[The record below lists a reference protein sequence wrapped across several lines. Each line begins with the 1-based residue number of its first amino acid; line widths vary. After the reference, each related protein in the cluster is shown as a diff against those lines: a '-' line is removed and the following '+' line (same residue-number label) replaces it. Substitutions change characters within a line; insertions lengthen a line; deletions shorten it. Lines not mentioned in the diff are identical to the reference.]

1 MNTCTYDYAISE
13 YRGTSYLALSEYNYE
28 VCVLLLYQN
37 MQEQSKIHIII
48 IIGEDIQNIDHMQ
61 EPWFH

>member
-1 MNTCTYDYAISE
+1 MLYQNIED
-13 YRGTSYLALSEYNYE
+13 TSYLALSEYNYE
-28 VCVLLLYQN
+28 VCVLILYQN

>member
-1 MNTCTYDYAISE
+1 MLYQNIED
-13 YRGTSYLALSEYNYE
+13 TSYLALSENNYE
-28 VCVLLLYQN
+28 VCVLILYQN
-37 MQEQSKIHIII
+37 MQEQSKIHITI